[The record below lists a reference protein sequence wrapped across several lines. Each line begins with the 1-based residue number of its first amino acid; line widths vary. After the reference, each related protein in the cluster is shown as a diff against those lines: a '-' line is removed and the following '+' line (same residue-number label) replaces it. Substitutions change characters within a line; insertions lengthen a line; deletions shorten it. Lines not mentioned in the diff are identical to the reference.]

1 MITTSKILRL
11 LNKKSMKKMYPALYL
26 SLFLLSS
33 CNQKNKENPNSPM
46 NDSSQ
51 KTVDSVIIQKENTL
65 ISNQKDTAEE
75 WLKDIFKTKESDRYF
90 PDYNV
95 EEKLCTKRF
104 QEFIAESGELYGPSN
119 LTDAEYPA
127 AEKKYKAKW
136 SGIYPIE
143 EREMWLFGRGNGD
156 IGELKQLKINKVK
169 EGIYDVFIDYGN
181 GIKTQNEVTLV
192 SESGAYKIDYC
203 KTKFLE

>member
-1 MITTSKILRL
+1 
-11 LNKKSMKKMYPALYL
+11 MKKMYPALYL

>member
-33 CNQKNKENPNSPM
+33 CNQKNKENSNSLM
-46 NDSSQ
+46 NDSLQ
-51 KTVDSVIIQKENTL
+51 KTVDSVIIQKENTP
-65 ISNQKDTAEE
+65 IYNQKDTAEE
-75 WLKDIFKTKESDRYF
+75 WLKEIFKTKESDRYF

-127 AEKKYKAKW
+127 AEKKYIAKW

-143 EREMWLFGRGNGD
+143 EREMSLFGRGNGD
-156 IGELKQLKINKVK
+156 IGELKQLKINKIK

-192 SESGAYKIDYC
+192 SENGAYKIDYC